1 MELIEIHF
9 RKAMLNDADLLLRWR
24 NDEGS
29 RKNSNNSA
37 PVLPERHLK
46 WLLQTLADPNR
57 ILLIAEHENV
67 PVGTIRFDRLAP
79 ETWEMSWTVAPEFR
93 GRGIG
98 KALVGNGT
106 SFVAGEIQAVVK
118 DHNLASIR
126 IAEEAGFKKISH
138 RDGCL
143 VFSLR
148 R

>member
-1 MELIEIHF
+1 
-9 RKAMLNDADLLLRWR
+9 MLGLG
-24 NDEGS
+24 ETT
-29 RKNSNNSA
+29 
-37 PVLPERHLK
+37 EE
-46 WLLQTLADPNR
+46 LLQTLADPNR